1 MSQVISNKYEVIGE
15 LGRGGMGV
23 VYKVRHS
30 MLGKTYALKVL
41 PAELMMANQDLVTRF
56 YREARVM
63 ARLTHSNI
71 VQVMDI
77 DRDENRDWYYFVM
90 EYIQGKSLKHHIKN
104 RGPLPLP
111 EVLEI
116 GCQVARALVYAH
128 RQSPPVI
135 HRDIKPENIMI
146 EEPRQRVVVLDFG
159 EEAQRTVHF
168 LVNCLTPEQT
178 SRYYRTRRK
187 TACP

>member
-1 MSQVISNKYEVIGE
+1 MGQVISNKYEVISE

-30 MLGKTYALKVL
+30 VLGKTYALKVL

-63 ARLTHSNI
+63 ARLTHANI

-77 DRDENRDWYYFVM
+77 DRDESRDWYYFVM
-90 EYIQGKSLKHHIKN
+90 EYVQGKSLKHYIKSK
-104 RGPLPLP
+104 GPLPLP

-146 EEPRQRVVVLDFG
+146 EEPRRRVVVLDFG
-159 EEAQRTVHF
+159 IAKQLEAGSQFTVAGTPKY
-168 LVNCLTPEQT
+168 CAPEQLLG
-178 SRYYRTRRK
+178 
-187 TACP
+187 